1 MEKHILV
8 TDGPVKGFPGVIRA
22 GQFLFVGGCDG
33 HRDLGS
39 NQIVPALAADVERQC
54 ENAYGRLQDLLTKA
68 GADLSSVVRLDHM
81 TSSQDWLARR
91 QVLRA
96 KYFGQPAP
104 LASTGVAARLSGIN
118 MITSYVIAVAD
129 PADKD
134 VLVQGAPFGMR
145 NISAAVRGGPL
156 VFLSGLRGN
165 RDPRTNTPV
174 VEETADAF
182 RAQTKMA
189 YDIMKA
195 ILSEC
200 QLSPADLIRLDCYVR
215 DPAQI
220 DEDAYIRTSLLGP
233 IQCASTTV
241 ALPLSA
247 RGETEITALAIAP
260 GVKKTVIAAEEN
272 GLPCVVSA
280 AGLHFVGACRGHP
293 GLSDA
298 RTDRTLLGN
307 PRAQLDRAVADLES
321 RLKLC
326 GSRLDRVL
334 RLEVYLRNIYF
345 AEAACEALRGRFGSS
360 PPVISLV
367 GADLEDLLEVK
378 LNAIAC

>member
-1 MEKHILV
+1 MEKRTLV
-8 TDGPVKGFPGVIRA
+8 AEGPVKGFPGVVRA
-22 GQFLFVGGCDG
+22 GPFLFVSGCDG

-54 ENAYGRLQDLLTKA
+54 ENAYGRLKNLLVEA
-68 GADLSSVVRLDHM
+68 GADLASVVRLDHM
-81 TSSQDWLARR
+81 TSSQDWLPRR

-129 PADKD
+129 PADKE

-145 NISAAVRGGPL
+145 NISAAVKGGPL

-174 VEETADAF
+174 AEETADAF
-182 RAQTKMA
+182 GAQTRMV

-200 QLSPADLIRLDCYVR
+200 GLTPADLIQLDCFIR
-215 DPAQI
+215 DPARI
-220 DEDAYIRTSLLGP
+220 DDDARIRTAMLGP
-233 IQCASTTV
+233 IQCANTIV

-247 RGETEITALAIAP
+247 RGETEITALAAAP
-260 GVKKTVIAAEEN
+260 GVKKTVIAADEN
-272 GLPCVVSA
+272 GPPSVVSA
-280 AGLHFVGACRGHP
+280 GGFHFVGACHGHRGS
-293 GLSDA
+293 SDA
-298 RTDRTLLGN
+298 CTDRALLGN
-307 PRAQLDRAVADLES
+307 PRAQLDRAIADLED
-321 RLKLC
+321 RLKRC

-345 AEAACEALRGRFGSS
+345 ADEACEILRGRFGAS